1 MKLFKFSAVK
11 IVKNSLY
18 VIIIILNFD
27 YSVKENE
34 KTDNHFTVK
43 RSLHYCMQNRILLT
57 IIVKFGNDFI

>member
-1 MKLFKFSAVK
+1 MLINLLFMDLRVMKLFKFSAVK

-34 KTDNHFTVK
+34 K
-43 RSLHYCMQNRILLT
+43 LT
-57 IIVKFGNDFI
+57 SISR